1 VFIEN
6 TFMNTN
12 SLNIKPILRQFLV
25 QRFLTE
31 RLMRVTDEEGIS
43 ELLASMRRFD
53 MEDAVEALQRNLGYK
68 LQDRIRLRMFKAL
81 IDLLC
86 ECEHTKDCGGWYVWD
101 KGKDSDIRME
111 KGEYEIVRNTF
122 GGQAS
127 FFEECISY
135 AGTFL
140 RGGPPLYS
148 FDRNSTDIWEKFL
161 GNAEFIFA
169 RSILT
174 KLLIPWKNSNCTI
187 LDLCYGPGFDI
198 LQIQEQSPQIQV
210 TALDFKD
217 IFYNQASCRIL
228 NPDSVKWVDPALWNG
243 FGAPLPFDGNT
254 FDNVLFTCADPY
266 IPGEL
271 REYVYSDIFR
281 VLKHGGALGILTRSY
296 PDTCRKYVK
305 DTWIRRGI
313 LCHDFSE
320 SVCEGWH
327 GFHDA
332 HESID
337 LFKRIGYS
345 VHTTMLNAS
354 IWRLDK
360 S

>member
-1 VFIEN
+1 
-6 TFMNTN
+6 MNTN
-12 SLNIKPILRQFLV
+12 SLNIKPLLRQFLV

-31 RLMRVTDEEGIS
+31 RLIRFTDEEGIS

-53 MEDAVEALQRNLGYK
+53 MEDAVETLQRNLGYK

-81 IDLLC
+81 IDLLH
-86 ECEHTKDCGGWYVWD
+86 ECEYIKDDGGWYWWD
-101 KGKDSDIRME
+101 VCKDLDISLKE
-111 KGEYEIVRNTF
+111 DEYETVKNNF
-122 GGQAS
+122 KGQTI
-127 FFEECISY
+127 FFEECIFY
-135 AGTFL
+135 ASAFL

-161 GNAEFIFA
+161 ENAEFRFA

-174 KLLIPWKNSNCTI
+174 KLLIPWENSNCTI

-217 IFYNQASCRIL
+217 IFCNQASRRIL
-228 NPDSVKWVDPALWNG
+228 NPDSVKWVDSALWNG

-254 FDNVLFTCADPY
+254 FDYVLFTCADPY

-271 REYVYSDIFR
+271 REYVYTDIFR
-281 VLKHGGALGILTRSY
+281 VLKRGGALGILTRSY
-296 PDTCRKYVK
+296 PDSGRKYVK
-305 DTWIRRGI
+305 ETWIRRGI

-327 GFHDA
+327 GFYDA

-337 LFKRIGYS
+337 LFKKIGYS
-345 VHTTMLNAS
+345 VRATMLNAS
-354 IWRLDK
+354 VWRLDK